1 MTASSIRDHV
11 QRGSGR
17 ACVLAGVLV
26 LLALVPL
33 AQASPPD
40 PLWLAGIYDAAD
52 ADDAI
57 QVVTDGFGFQLP
69 ANDGPIRVT
78 RDTSTSPIGFAVPAP
93 PPPQPRSS
101 RVDRAPPRL

>member
-1 MTASSIRDHV
+1 
-11 QRGSGR
+11 
-17 ACVLAGVLV
+17 VLAGVLV

-40 PLWLAGIYDAAD
+40 PLWLSGVYDAAD

-57 QVVTDGFGFQLP
+57 QAVTDGFGFQLP
-69 ANDGPIRVT
+69 ANDGPIHVT
-78 RDTSTSPIGFAVPAP
+78 LDPSTTPIGFSVPTP

-101 RVDRAPPRL
+101 RVDRAPPSL